1 MRKPRFWTNKV
12 VEAMQDSA
20 IEPYDVA
27 IMCLNYMSEADVED
41 MCRCNDLFQEEEN
54 DEQG

>member
-1 MRKPRFWTNKV
+1 MSRSWTKKV
-12 VEAMQDSA
+12 VDAMQDSA

-41 MCRCNDLFQEEEN
+41 MCRCNDLFQEEED